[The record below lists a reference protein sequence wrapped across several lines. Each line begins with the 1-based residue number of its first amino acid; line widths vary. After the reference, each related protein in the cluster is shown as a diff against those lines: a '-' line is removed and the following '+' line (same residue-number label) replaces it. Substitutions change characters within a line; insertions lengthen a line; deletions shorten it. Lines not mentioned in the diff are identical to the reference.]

1 MYVFGQRQDYLTQ
14 SVENADEEEDDQFCL
29 KKYGTKICYLACSY
43 LPMTLYM
50 CCLYIVSVSRESL
63 GTLTI
68 IMVMML
74 NPVIALP
81 LGRFSQCLHKLFWIS
96 TKQCHK
102 GKGLSNEKNFGKFC
116 SRFFVMSFNVYLTII
131 AGIVYILFKASIE
144 FRLSSEFN
152 LVSIFDFKNSIFNKC
167 DCPTVESGSQCADV
181 DMNFQ
186 NLLIFIPSE
195 YLLLGFL
202 IAPFT
207 LHVLY
212 SLMFHLPKPIPMLQ
226 FILGKKENNDLQTV
240 NYENEEDQLQSQRND
255 EQHQNKSQQEQFV
268 VHEELSFK
276 DISKMDIICFVF
288 GFLLITGIGLF
299 PYTFD
304 YQFEKSIRTGIHQIE
319 IPQ

>member
-1 MYVFGQRQDYLTQ
+1 MIIAEFINNVFPQRQDYLTQ
-14 SVENADEEEDDQFCL
+14 SVKNDDEGEDQNCL
-29 KKYGTKICYLACSY
+29 KKYGTKIGYLAYSY

-68 IMVMML
+68 VMVMMI
-74 NPVIALP
+74 NPVIAVP
-81 LGRFSQCLHKLFWIS
+81 LGRFSECLHKLFWIS
-96 TKQCHK
+96 TKKCHK
-102 GKGLSNEKNFGKFC
+102 GRGFGMFC
-116 SRFFVMSFNVYLTII
+116 SRLFVMSFNVYLTII
-131 AGIVYILFKASIE
+131 AGIVYVLFKASIE
-144 FRLSSEFN
+144 FRLASEFK
-152 LVSIFDFKNSIFNKC
+152 LVSRFDFKNSIFNKC
-167 DCPTVESGSQCADV
+167 DCPTVQSASHCADV

-186 NLLIFIPSE
+186 NLLIFLPSE
-195 YLLLGFL
+195 YLLLAFL